1 MSEMLA
7 ENSTIVSENFTAADH
22 LMPFGFAQ
30 DDWRLVRTYGGSLGH
45 GVGSAVGAQLAD
57 PERPLV
63 LSIGDG
69 SVMYS
74 SSGFWTM
81 ARYSLPILTVVWNN
95 MNYQTV
101 RTNFARW
108 GGNMAEMNKYPETF
122 LGDPAIDFVM
132 LAKAQGIEGQHVHEP
147 SELDKALKRGREVQ
161 AAGEPYLLDVH
172 ITNVGAGADQNWYK
186 AFSLNTL

>member
-1 MSEMLA
+1 
-7 ENSTIVSENFTAADH
+7 
-22 LMPFGFAQ
+22 
-30 DDWRLVRTYGGSLGH
+30 
-45 GVGSAVGAQLAD
+45 
-57 PERPLV
+57 
-63 LSIGDG
+63 
-69 SVMYS
+69 
-74 SSGFWTM
+74 
-81 ARYSLPILTVVWNN
+81 

-132 LAKAQGIEGQHVHEP
+132 LAKAQGIEGQHVHES

-161 AAGEPYLLDVH
+161 AAGEPYLLDVR
-172 ITNVGAGADQNWYK
+172 ITNVGAGADQSWHK